1 MFTLILL
8 ALVYAIAVPSVM
20 NARVSA
26 SVHNAKYSVVSSV
39 QLARATAIRYGR
51 PAVLRLDASEDRVWI
66 EVDTTVAGAGVMDT
80 LGSIHLADEFNVELK
95 SNRTG
100 FCYNGRGIATT
111 GTACPNAGGWII
123 VAKIGKADTIV
134 ISTVGRVL
142 E

>member
-1 MFTLILL
+1 MFTMVLL
-8 ALVYAIAVPSVM
+8 SLVYAIAVPSVM

-26 SVHNAKYSVVSSV
+26 AVHNAKYSVVSSV

-51 PAVLRLDASEDRVWI
+51 PAVLRIDSSEDRVWV

-80 LGSIHLADEFNVELK
+80 LGSVYLGAEFNVEVK

-100 FCYNGRGIATT
+100 LCYNGRGIATT
-111 GTACPNAGGWII
+111 GTSCPTAGGVII
-123 VAKIGKADTIV
+123 VALRSKADTIV
-134 ISTVGRVL
+134 ISTVGRVM